1 MARITNPTSKQ
12 NMGRDRINSPSKD
25 AIKKSGTA
33 LFSLVKG
40 EQLHIGMTAAW
51 LTNLSG
57 CTVTVKVV
65 EGENDGLGTVPTAQK
80 SGTPIITTL
89 PVLDADVTD
98 NTFKIVFPDTLCDT
112 WNVQPTPDKPVYGFI
127 GVEIAD
133 GGVGDNQQKWKP
145 VRGLVEILYSP
156 TEIT

>member
-1 MARITNPTSKQ
+1 MARLTNPSTKQ
-12 NMGRDRINSPSKD
+12 DMGRDRINSPSKD

-40 EQLHIGMTAAW
+40 EQLHIGMTASW

-57 CTVTVKVV
+57 CTITVKVI
-65 EGENDGLGTVPTAQK
+65 EGSNDGLGTVPTLHDA
-80 SGTPIITTL
+80 TPVITSLT
-89 PVLDADVTD
+89 VLD
-98 NTFKIVFPDTLCDT
+98 DT
-112 WNVQPTPDKPVYGFI
+112 WSTQPTPDKPVYGFI

-133 GGVGDNQQKWKP
+133 AGVGAQQQIWKP

-156 TEIT
+156 TEVV

>member
-25 AIKKSGTA
+25 VIKKAGTT
-33 LFSLVKG
+33 LFSIIKG
-40 EQLHIGMTAAW
+40 EQLHITMTASW

-57 CTVTVKVV
+57 CTITAKII
-65 EGENDGLGTVPTAQK
+65 EGNNDGAGTVPTAQNA
-80 SGTPIITTL
+80 TPVISNL
-89 PVLDADVTD
+89 PILDATTTD
-98 NTFKIVFPDTLCDT
+98 NEFKLVFPDDLCDT
-112 WNVQPTPDKPVYGFI
+112 WSTQPTPDNPVYGFI

-133 GGVGDNQQKWKP
+133 DGVGDEQQKWKP

-156 TEIT
+156 TEVS

>member
-1 MARITNPTSKQ
+1 MARIKNPVSNQ

-57 CTVTVKVV
+57 CTITAKVV
-65 EGENDGLGTVPTAQK
+65 EGSNDGLGTVPTEQDA
-80 SGTPIITTL
+80 TPVITVL
-89 PVLDADVTD
+89 PVLDADVSD
-98 NTFKIVFPDTLCDT
+98 NEFKLVFPDDLCDT
-112 WNVQPTPDKPVYGFI
+112 WSTQPTPDKPVYGFV

-133 GGVGDNQQKWKP
+133 SGSGDQQQKWKP
-145 VRGLVEILYSP
+145 VSGLVEILYSP
-156 TEIT
+156 TEVV

>member
-1 MARITNPTSKQ
+1 MARITNPTTSQ

-40 EQLHIGMTAAW
+40 EQLHIGMTASW
-51 LTNLSG
+51 LTNLTG
-57 CTVTVKVV
+57 CTITVKVI
-65 EGENDGLGTVPTAQK
+65 EGANDGLGTVPTLHDA
-80 SGTPIITTL
+80 TPVITSLT
-89 PVLDADVTD
+89 VLDADVSD
-98 NTFKIVFPDTLCDT
+98 NEFKIVFPDTLCDT
-112 WNVQPTPDKPVYGFI
+112 WGTQPTPDKPVYGFI

-133 GGVGDNQQKWKP
+133 GGVGDQQQKWKP

-156 TEIT
+156 TEVV